1 MKRNFILKRFISTL
15 AVISFLMGGG
25 VTFAEQPKIL
35 RLVTDWPAGSN
46 TELVKAVFI
55 DEVAK
60 KTGGRIKIEMY
71 PGSQLVASDNH
82 VDAISSG
89 MVEMAVTQL
98 SEGWPTVAPSLT
110 ILGISLFD
118 NSAHAFR
125 SLDGPLG
132 KMLAGELEK
141 KTNTKVLNWTTAGDI
156 DVMGCAPKLIKTPDD
171 LKGLKFRVSSNSDA
185 ASCKAL
191 GGTPVIIAG
200 SEMYMALQ
208 RGTVDGIFI
217 TSTRGVEVSRS
228 YEVCKNY
235 TRIPLVVGA
244 QFAFVINRDAWEGL
258 SKEIQEILMS
268 VSAEAREAMLAKLQ
282 AGGDRVWKEKMAT
295 YPGVKTYHVP
305 ENELGLWKEKMLPA
319 RMELLEKAVSKDR
332 AKEMLNWLAEAR

>member
-1 MKRNFILKRFISTL
+1 MKRNSIVMGFIVTL
-15 AVISFLMGGG
+15 AVATFFLGSSA
-25 VTFAEQPKIL
+25 TFADQPKIL

-60 KTGGRIKIEMY
+60 RTQGRIKIEMY

-82 VDAISSG
+82 VDAVSSG

-98 SEGWPTVAPSLT
+98 SEGWPTVVPALT

-125 SLDGPLG
+125 ALDGPLG
-132 KMLAGELEK
+132 KMLADELEK
-141 KTNTKVLNWTTAGDI
+141 KINTKVLNWTTAGDI
-156 DVMGCAPKLIKTPDD
+156 DVMGCTPKLIKTPDD

-200 SEMYMALQ
+200 AEMYMALQ

-217 TSTRGVEVSRS
+217 TSTRGVDVSKS

-244 QFAFVINRDAWEGL
+244 QFAFVINRDAWEDL
-258 SKEIQEILMS
+258 PKDIQEIFMA

-295 YPGVKTYHVP
+295 YPGVTIYYVP
-305 ENELGLWKEKMLPA
+305 ENELGLWKNRMLSA
-319 RMELLEKAVSKDR
+319 RLELLEKAVSKDK
-332 AKEMLNWLAEAR
+332 AKEMLDWLAKAR